1 MKQLTFATLAYEN
14 KKKLTKREKFLNEM
28 EVAVPW
34 DRLLKVCEPYYPKVG
49 KGRKPMPLE
58 TMLRIYFLQQ
68 WYGLSDPAAEETL
81 YDIESMRRFAGL
93 ELGED
98 PIPDETTIL
107 NFRHLLEDHN
117 LTSKI
122 FEDVKAYLEEK
133 GLLLSGGSIVDAT
146 IIHAPSSTKNKDK
159 KRDPEMS
166 STKKG
171 NTWHFGMKAH
181 ISVDA
186 KSGLIHTVGV
196 TTAKTHDA
204 KVTDK
209 LIREDDEAI
218 FGDKGYVSDKLKKAA
233 RKAGVYWA
241 VLDKAKPNKKLS
253 ATQKKRNKKHSSVRA
268 KVEHPFR
275 IMKCQFGYRKTRY
288 RGIKKNAAQVFSLM
302 ALANLY
308 QVRHQIMMQAG

>member
-1 MKQLTFATLAYEN
+1 
-14 KKKLTKREKFLNEM
+14 
-28 EVAVPW
+28 
-34 DRLLKVCEPYYPKVG
+34 
-49 KGRKPMPLE
+49 
-58 TMLRIYFLQQ
+58 MLRIYFLQQ
-68 WYGLSDPAAEETL
+68 WYGLSDPAAEESL

-98 PIPDETTIL
+98 AIPDETTLL
-107 NFRHLLEDHN
+107 NFRHLLEKHK

-122 FEDVKAYLEEK
+122 FEDVKGYLEEQ
-133 GLLLSGGSIVDAT
+133 GILLAGGSIVDAT

-209 LIREDDEAI
+209 LIREDDKAI

-233 RKAGVYWA
+233 REAGVYWG
-241 VLDKAKPNKKLS
+241 VLDKAKPKKKLS
-253 ATQKKRNKKHSSVRA
+253 VTQKKRNKKHSSVRA

-275 IMKCQFGYRKTRY
+275 IIKCQFGYRKTRY
-288 RGIKKNAAQVFSLM
+288 KGLKKNAAQVFSLM

-308 QVRHQIMMQAG
+308 QARHQIMMQAG

>member
-1 MKQLTFATLAYEN
+1 
-14 KKKLTKREKFLNEM
+14 
-28 EVAVPW
+28 
-34 DRLLKVCEPYYPKVG
+34 
-49 KGRKPMPLE
+49 
-58 TMLRIYFLQQ
+58 MLRIYFLQQ
-68 WYGLSDPAAEETL
+68 WYGLSDPAAEESL

-98 PIPDETTIL
+98 AIPDETTIL
-107 NFRHLLEDHN
+107 NFRQLLEKHK

-122 FEDVKAYLEEK
+122 FEDVKVYLEEQ
-133 GLLLSGGSIVDAT
+133 GFLLAGGSIVDTT

-209 LIREDDEAI
+209 LIRESYKAI
-218 FGDKGYVSDKLKKAA
+218 FGDKGYVSDKLK
-233 RKAGVYWA
+233 
-241 VLDKAKPNKKLS
+241 
-253 ATQKKRNKKHSSVRA
+253 
-268 KVEHPFR
+268 
-275 IMKCQFGYRKTRY
+275 
-288 RGIKKNAAQVFSLM
+288 
-302 ALANLY
+302 
-308 QVRHQIMMQAG
+308 